1 MKKIMK
7 YLKNLFVR
15 KRKLTEREKE
25 MEEFL
30 SNIASLPNV
39 TVIKYTI
46 QKEKKRKINVLL

>member
-1 MKKIMK
+1 MK

>member
-1 MKKIMK
+1 MK

-25 MEEFL
+25 MEDFL

-39 TVIKYTI
+39 TVIRYT
-46 QKEKKRKINVLL
+46 ERNKRK